1 MGYNIIINGKNL
13 SKLKKASADLGECDY
28 FLGDISED
36 KNIKSLIKKIKK
48 NYKNLDVLLC
58 NLGSS
63 NYKKNNLNFEYAF
76 KYNFFSTTKLIKNS
90 EKILKKNNSKII
102 CISSICGVES
112 IEGAPLGY
120 SIAKSALNFYINLA
134 SREFAKDGIT
144 INGIVPGNILFDG
157 STWSKKM
164 KNNPKKTKKYIKN
177 NVPINKFGTPQN
189 ILSICK
195 MITEDDNK
203 FITGSLIKVDGGQT
217 RSF

>member
-1 MGYNIIINGKNL
+1 M
-13 SKLKKASADLGECDY
+13 
-28 FLGDISED
+28 
-36 KNIKSLIKKIKK
+36 
-48 NYKNLDVLLC
+48 LC

-76 KYNFFSTTKLIKNS
+76 KYNFFSTTKLIKNL